1 MAVKQTEPSVNLAL
15 GNLLRGMMRTC
26 EVRSEN
32 TGLIVDQSGAQIDNL
47 ITSSGRSPV
56 AVEAEFRPARDAE
69 ADAESRLGRAIKGE
83 ARKIEAAVALRYPA
97 ALRRKANL
105 EQALREA
112 KLSWCVLYDETDED
126 GARVRFPQSGWLEG
140 GIDDLADLIRLVS
153 TPQREVD
160 RAANSLQAG
169 IDRAAGVLNELRE
182 KQQGIVRSVADLLG
196 MDNVE
201 QTRRMACA
209 IIANALVFHGRIAGM
224 HDGVKPLH
232 LVCGPDVD
240 NPQRETLAAWASILE
255 INYFPIFAIARDIL
269 EQLPPRETALI
280 LSELHSTA
288 QEIDSAGIDNAHDLT
303 GRVFQRL
310 IADRKYLATF
320 YTRPSSAA
328 LLARLAVSLLQI
340 SDWSDAEAIGALRIG
355 DFACGTGALL
365 SAVYDQIAL
374 KHERAGGD
382 PAALHRRMIEDVLYG
397 CDVMPS
403 AVHITS
409 ATLSGAQ
416 PDVGYN
422 QSRIYTMQYGRQPD
436 GAVKIGSLELLESS
450 SEPVL
455 FNTSDPALRT
465 GSTGEEPAAQVIA
478 EIPDE
483 GFDLII
489 MNPPF
494 TSNTKH
500 RDAEDGVLNA
510 AFAAFNATLD
520 DQEAMAD
527 RLTALASGTAYH
539 GHAGLGS
546 AFAELAHR
554 KLKPGGVIAL
564 VLLASVVNGSAWR
577 NLRTLL
583 AEEYDDL
590 SVLSITDGDSD
601 ELSFSEDTGVA
612 ECLIVARKSE
622 STQPTG
628 GIKRGTFTS
637 LRHRPPSFADAGAI
651 ASGVLRREEIRA
663 IEAGPYGGTTIPI
676 GDATFGEVLNAP
688 VADSRLGWGA
698 ARLNDAAVAQVAH
711 ALSTG
716 TLALPR
722 SQQQHHVPIAHLG
735 QVGRRGVDHQLLISD
750 AHNGPF
756 IKAPQSPTATFPAL
770 WSHSAERETRLV
782 VAPDME
788 LRVKSDMEERAL
800 DLWNGASYGDTKY
813 AGASR
818 AHISLDFR
826 FTSQPLACAFTDD
839 PCLGGTAWPNVTF
852 ADDALDYPF
861 ALWQNSTLA
870 LVLFWWRASR
880 QQAGRGRTT
889 LGPIVSLPILDLRQL
904 SEAQIVT
911 SQNIFNEFRDLEL
924 QPAYLADADPN
935 RALLDRRVVCDLL
948 GFDEEVYRGVRLL
961 AEKWCAEPSVHSGKA
976 RPPGA
981 KLVI

>member
-32 TGLIVDQSGAQIDNL
+32 TGLIVDQPGAQIDNL

-69 ADAESRLGRAIKGE
+69 ADAASRLGRAIKGE
-83 ARKIEAAVALRYPA
+83 ARKVEAAVALRYPA
-97 ALRRKANL
+97 ALRRKADL

-494 TSNTKH
+494 VSNTKH
-500 RDAEDGVLNA
+500 YDAEDGVVAA
-510 AFAAFNATLD
+510 AFAAFNATD
-520 DQEAMAD
+520 DEQEQMAT
-527 RLTALASGTAYH
+527 RLKKLAKNSTYH

-546 AFAELAHR
+546 AFATVAHR
-554 KLKPGGVIAL
+554 KLKPGGTLAL
-564 VLLASVVNGSAWR
+564 VLPATLINGSSWAK
-577 NLRTLL
+577 LRTLL
-583 AEEYDDL
+583 AEKYMEVRVVTIAANSGEMAFSHDTE
-590 SVLSITDGDSD
+590 ITD
-601 ELSFSEDTGVA
+601 
-612 ECLIVARKSE
+612 CLIIARKSSD
-622 STQPTG
+622 STPA
-628 GIKRGTFTS
+628 KERRAHFTS
-637 LRHRPPSFADAGAI
+637 LTARPRELAEAAVI
-651 ASGVLRREEIRA
+651 AQSILR
-663 IEAGPYGGTTIPI
+663 IESAQALEDGPYGGASVMV
-676 GDATFGEVLNAP
+676 GKEQVGETLNAP
-688 VADSRLGWGA
+688 TTDAATGWGA
-698 ARLNDAAVAQVAH
+698 ARLADASVAQTAALLPRKQLWLPGHAEAVAIPTAPLREVGMRGH
-711 ALSTG
+711 D
-716 TLALPR
+716 
-722 SQQQHHVPIAHLG
+722 SQML
-735 QVGRRGVDHQLLISD
+735 VGK

-756 IKAPQSPTATFPAL
+756 IKRPPKPSATYPAL
-770 WSHSAERETRLV
+770 WNHKAANETRLICKPDSQLV
-782 VAPDME
+782 VKAGMG
-788 LRVKSDMEERAL
+788 KRAS
-800 DLWNGASYGDTKY
+800 DLWES
-813 AGASR
+813 AGR
-818 AHISLDFR
+818 AHLNRDFT
-826 FTSQPLACAFTDD
+826 FSSQALAVAFTER
-839 PCLGGTAWPNVTF
+839 PALGGRVWPNVNF
-852 ADDALDYPF
+852 GKRRLDYAF
-861 ALWQNSTLA
+861 TVWGNSTLGLLA
-870 LVLFWWRASR
+870 YWWFSSR
-880 QQAGRGRTT
+880 QQSSKAT
-889 LGPIVSLPILDLRQL
+889 LTVKMFESLSVLDLRQL

-948 GFDEEVYRGVRLL
+948 GFDEDVYRGVRLL
-961 AEKWCAEPSVHSGKA
+961 AEKWCAEPSVHGGKA

>member
-83 ARKIEAAVALRYPA
+83 ARKVEAAVALRYPA
-97 ALRRKANL
+97 ALRRKADL

-112 KLSWCVLYDETDED
+112 KLSWCVLYDETNAD
-126 GARVRFPQSGWLEG
+126 GNHVRFPQSGWLEG

-160 RAANSLQAG
+160 RAADSLQKG

-436 GAVKIGSLELLESS
+436 RAVKIGSLELLESS

-527 RLTALASGTAYH
+527 RLTTLASGTAYH

-554 KLKPGGVIAL
+554 KLKPGGVMAL
-564 VLLASVVNGSAWR
+564 VLLASLANGASWAK
-577 NLRTLL
+577 LRALV
-583 AEEYDDL
+583 AQHYDDL
-590 SVLSITDGDSD
+590 SVLTITADSD
-601 ELSFSEDTGVA
+601 DVSSFSEDTGIA
-612 ECLIVARKSE
+612 ECLIIA
-622 STQPTG
+622 Q
-628 GIKRGTFTS
+628 KRGGSPNSEAAARGMFTS
-637 LRHRPPSFADAGAI
+637 LRRRPAGIGDASVI
-651 ASGVLRREEIRA
+651 ASSLINQNTVRTVEG
-663 IEAGPYGGTTIPI
+663 GPYGGTSIRI
-676 GDATFGEVLNAP
+676 GDEVAGGTLEAP
-688 VADSRLGWGA
+688 TGDSSVGWGA
-698 ARLNDAAVAQVAH
+698 ARLEDPAVAQVATS
-711 ALSTG
+711 LTVG
-716 TLALPR
+716 RLWLPGK
-722 SQQQHHVPIAHLG
+722 SDYEAVGIARLDH
-735 QVGRRGVDHQLLISD
+735 VGRRGLDSQLFTSPK
-750 AHNGPF
+750 HRGPF
-756 IKAPQSPTATFPAL
+756 TRGSYSRTATYPAL
-770 WSHSAERETRLV
+770 WAHDAQKETRLLCRPDSQLIV
-782 VAPDME
+782 RPDME
-788 LRVKSDMEERAL
+788 SQ
-800 DLWNGASYGDTKY
+800 
-813 AGASR
+813 AGTRWSEVTR
-818 AHISLDFR
+818 SHISRGFR
-826 FTSQPLACAFTDD
+826 FNSQPLAVATTERDTA
-839 PCLGGTAWPNVTF
+839 GGRAWPNVIF
-852 ADDALDYPF
+852 DNESFYSAF
-861 ALWQNSTLA
+861 ALWGNSTLG
-870 LVLFWWRASR
+870 LVSYWWHSSR
-880 QQAGRGRTT
+880 QIAGRGDMTIKAA
-889 LGPIVSLPILDLRQL
+889 GALPVLDLRRLSDDQL
-904 SEAQIVT
+904 GTAEQT
-911 SQNIFNEFRDLEL
+911 FNEFRDLEL

-961 AEKWCAEPSVHSGKA
+961 AEKWCAEPSVHGGKA

>member
-1 MAVKQTEPSVNLAL
+1 MAVKQTEPSANLAL

-32 TGLIVDQSGAQIDNL
+32 TGLIVDQSGAQLDNL

-56 AVEAEFRPARDAE
+56 AVEAEFMPARDAE

-83 ARKIEAAVALRYPA
+83 ARKVEAAVALRYPA
-97 ALRRKANL
+97 ALRRKADL

-126 GARVRFPQSGWLEG
+126 GARARFPQSGWLEG

-169 IDRAAGVLNELRE
+169 IDRAAGVLNDLRE

-240 NPQRETLAAWASILE
+240 NPQRETLAAWASILK

-280 LSELHSTA
+280 LFELHSTA

-403 AVHITS
+403 AAHITS

-494 TSNTKH
+494 VSNTKH
-500 RDAEDGVLNA
+500 YDADDGVVAA
-510 AFAAFNATLD
+510 AFAAYDASDD
-520 DQEAMAD
+520 DQERMAA
-527 RLTALASGTAYH
+527 RLKKLAKNSTYH

-546 AFAELAHR
+546 AFATVAHR
-554 KLKPGGVIAL
+554 KLKSGGVFAL
-564 VLLASVVNGSAWR
+564 VLPATLINGSSWAK
-577 NLRTLL
+577 LRTLL
-583 AEEYDDL
+583 AEKYTEVRVVTTAANSSEMAFSHDTE
-590 SVLSITDGDSD
+590 ITD
-601 ELSFSEDTGVA
+601 
-612 ECLIVARKSE
+612 CLIIARKGSDPMP
-622 STQPTG
+622 TQEQ
-628 GIKRGTFTS
+628 RAHFTS
-637 LRHRPPSFADAGAI
+637 VTARPRELAEAAVIAQSILRAG
-651 ASGVLRREEIRA
+651 SVRA
-663 IEAGPYGGTTIPI
+663 LEDGPYGGTPVLVGNEQVGETL
-676 GDATFGEVLNAP
+676 DAPTTDA
-688 VADSRLGWGA
+688 ATGWGA
-698 ARLNDAAVAQVAH
+698 ARLADATVAQAVSTVAQGRLWLPAASQSLSLHMVRLGEIGTLGVHDSYLTLATHDGPFNKAPPSRTATYH
-711 ALSTG
+711 ALCN
-716 TLALPR
+716 
-722 SQQQHHVPIAHLG
+722 
-735 QVGRRGVDHQLLISD
+735 
-750 AHNGPF
+750 HN
-756 IKAPQSPTATFPAL
+756 A
-770 WSHSAERETRLV
+770 RNETRLV
-782 VAPDME
+782 VHPDAQMRVIRGREKRARE
-788 LRVKSDMEERAL
+788 LWA
-800 DLWNGASYGDTKY
+800 T
-813 AGASR
+813 ASR
-818 AHISLDFR
+818 THLNRDFTFGAQALAVAFTEHPSLGGRVWPNIKFEDERFECAFAVWGNSSLGLLLYWWFSSRQQSSKASLTRLVIPQMLVLDFR
-826 FTSQPLACAFTDD
+826 ALSDQQLQTAEEAF
-839 PCLGGTAWPNVTF
+839 GE
-852 ADDALDYPF
+852 
-861 ALWQNSTLA
+861 
-870 LVLFWWRASR
+870 
-880 QQAGRGRTT
+880 
-889 LGPIVSLPILDLRQL
+889 I
-904 SEAQIVT
+904 
-911 SQNIFNEFRDLEL
+911 RDLDL

-948 GFDEEVYRGVRLL
+948 GFDEDVYRGVRLL
-961 AEKWCAEPSVHSGKA
+961 AEKWCAEPSVHGGKA

-981 KLVI
+981 KLVT

>member
-47 ITSSGRSPV
+47 ITSGGRSPV
-56 AVEAEFRPARDAE
+56 AVEAEFMPAHTAE

-83 ARKIEAAVALRYPA
+83 ARKVEAAVALRYPA
-97 ALRRKANL
+97 ALRRKADL
-105 EQALREA
+105 EQALRKA

-160 RAANSLQAG
+160 RAANSLQEG
-169 IDRAAGVLNELRE
+169 IDRAAGVLNELRK
-182 KQQGIVRSVADLLG
+182 KQQGIVRSIADLLG

-240 NPQRETLAAWASILE
+240 NPQRETLAAWKSILE
-255 INYFPIFAIARDIL
+255 INYFPIFAIAYDIL

-320 YTRPSSAA
+320 YTRPAAAA

-374 KHERAGGD
+374 RHERAGGD
-382 PAALHRRMIEDVLYG
+382 PIELHRTMIEDVLYG

-409 ATLSGAQ
+409 ATLSGAY
-416 PDVGYN
+416 PHVGYSKSKLYTVPY
-422 QSRIYTMQYGRQPD
+422 SRQTD
-436 GAVKIGSLELLESS
+436 GSVRIGSLELIQSS
-450 SEPVL
+450 ALMAS
-455 FNTSDPALRT
+455 FNTSDPTLRT
-465 GSTGEEPAAQVIA
+465 ASTREEAAEQVNV
-478 EIPDE
+478 EIPNE
-483 GFDLII
+483 SFDLII

-494 TSNTKH
+494 VSNTKH
-500 RDAEDGVLNA
+500 YDAEDGVVAA
-510 AFAAFNATLD
+510 AFAAYDATGD
-520 DQEAMAD
+520 DQEQMAN
-527 RLTALASGTAYH
+527 RLKKLAKNSTYH

-546 AFAELAHR
+546 AFATVAHR
-554 KLKPGGVIAL
+554 KLKPGGVLAL
-564 VLLASVVNGSAWR
+564 VLPATLINGSSWAK
-577 NLRTLL
+577 LRTLL
-583 AEEYDDL
+583 GATYTDVRVVTTAANSDEMAFSHDTE
-590 SVLSITDGDSD
+590 ITD
-601 ELSFSEDTGVA
+601 
-612 ECLIVARKSE
+612 CLLIARKGSN
-622 STQPTG
+622 PTPTEE
-628 GIKRGTFTS
+628 RRARFTS
-637 LRHRPPSFADAGAI
+637 LNARPRGLSEAAVTAQSI
-651 ASGVLRREEIRA
+651 LQAESVRA
-663 IEAGPYGGTTIPI
+663 LEDGPYGGTPVLVGNKQVGETLDAPTI
-676 GDATFGEVLNAP
+676 DAKA
-688 VADSRLGWGA
+688 GWGA
-698 ARLNDAAVAQVAH
+698 ARLADATVAQVAGTVAQGQMWLPATPQALSLHMVRLDEIGTLGVHDSYLTLATHDGPFNKAPPSRTATYH
-711 ALSTG
+711 ALCN
-716 TLALPR
+716 
-722 SQQQHHVPIAHLG
+722 
-735 QVGRRGVDHQLLISD
+735 
-750 AHNGPF
+750 HN
-756 IKAPQSPTATFPAL
+756 AQN
-770 WSHSAERETRLV
+770 ETRLV
-782 VAPDME
+782 VRPDAQMQVIRGHEKRARE
-788 LRVKSDMEERAL
+788 LWA
-800 DLWNGASYGDTKY
+800 T
-813 AGASR
+813 ASR
-818 AHISLDFR
+818 THLNRDFTFGAQALAVAFTEHPSLGGRVWPNIKFENERFECAFAVWGNSSLGLLLYWWFSSRQQSSKASMTRLVIPQMPVLDFR
-826 FTSQPLACAFTDD
+826 ALNDQQLQAAEEAF
-839 PCLGGTAWPNVTF
+839 
-852 ADDALDYPF
+852 
-861 ALWQNSTLA
+861 
-870 LVLFWWRASR
+870 
-880 QQAGRGRTT
+880 
-889 LGPIVSLPILDLRQL
+889 
-904 SEAQIVT
+904 SEI
-911 SQNIFNEFRDLEL
+911 RDLEL

-961 AEKWCAEPSVHSGKA
+961 AEKWCAEPSVHGGKA

>member
-32 TGLIVDQSGAQIDNL
+32 TGLIVDQPGAQIDNL
-47 ITSSGRSPV
+47 ITSGGRSPV

-83 ARKIEAAVALRYPA
+83 ARKVEAAVALRYPA
-97 ALRRKANL
+97 ALRRKADL

-160 RAANSLQAG
+160 RAANSLQEG
-169 IDRAAGVLNELRE
+169 IDRAAGVLNELRK
-182 KQQGIVRSVADLLG
+182 KQQGIVRSIADLLG

-232 LVCGPDVD
+232 LVCGPDVG
-240 NPQRETLAAWASILE
+240 NPQRETLAAWKSILE

-320 YTRPSSAA
+320 YTRPAAAA

-374 KHERAGGD
+374 RHERAGGD
-382 PAALHRRMIEDVLYG
+382 PIELHRTMIEDVLYG

-409 ATLSGAQ
+409 ATLSGAY
-416 PDVGYN
+416 PHVGYSKSKLYTVPY
-422 QSRIYTMQYGRQPD
+422 SRQTD
-436 GAVKIGSLELLESS
+436 GSVRIGSLELIQSS
-450 SEPVL
+450 ALMAS
-455 FNTSDPALRT
+455 FNTSDPTLRT
-465 GSTGEEPAAQVIA
+465 ASTREEAAEQVNV
-478 EIPDE
+478 EIPNE
-483 GFDLII
+483 SFDLII

-494 TSNTKH
+494 VSNTKH
-500 RDAEDGVLNA
+500 YDAEDGVVAA
-510 AFAAFNATLD
+510 AFAAYDATGD
-520 DQEAMAD
+520 DQEQMAN
-527 RLTALASGTAYH
+527 RLKKLAKNSTYH

-546 AFAELAHR
+546 AFATVAHR
-554 KLKPGGVIAL
+554 KLKPGGVLAL
-564 VLLASVVNGSAWR
+564 VLPATLINGSSWAK
-577 NLRTLL
+577 LRTLL
-583 AEEYDDL
+583 GATYTDVRVVTTAANSDEMAFSHDTE
-590 SVLSITDGDSD
+590 ITD
-601 ELSFSEDTGVA
+601 
-612 ECLIVARKSE
+612 CLLIARKGSN
-622 STQPTG
+622 PTPTEE
-628 GIKRGTFTS
+628 RRARFTS
-637 LRHRPPSFADAGAI
+637 LNARPRGLSEAAVTAQSI
-651 ASGVLRREEIRA
+651 LQAESVRA
-663 IEAGPYGGTTIPI
+663 LEDGPYGGTPVLVGNKQVGETLDAPTI
-676 GDATFGEVLNAP
+676 DAKA
-688 VADSRLGWGA
+688 GWGA
-698 ARLNDAAVAQVAH
+698 ARLADATVAQVAGTVAQGQMWLPATPQALSLHMVRLDEIGTLGVHDSYLTLATHDGPFNKAPPSRTATYH
-711 ALSTG
+711 ALCN
-716 TLALPR
+716 
-722 SQQQHHVPIAHLG
+722 
-735 QVGRRGVDHQLLISD
+735 
-750 AHNGPF
+750 HN
-756 IKAPQSPTATFPAL
+756 AQN
-770 WSHSAERETRLV
+770 ETRLV
-782 VAPDME
+782 VRPDAQMQVIRGHEKRARE
-788 LRVKSDMEERAL
+788 LWA
-800 DLWNGASYGDTKY
+800 T
-813 AGASR
+813 ASR
-818 AHISLDFR
+818 THLNRDFTFGAQALAVAFTEHPSLGGRVWPNIKFENERFECAFAVWGNSSLGLLLYWWFSSRQQSSKASMTRLVIPQMPVLDFR
-826 FTSQPLACAFTDD
+826 ALNDQQLQAAEEAF
-839 PCLGGTAWPNVTF
+839 
-852 ADDALDYPF
+852 
-861 ALWQNSTLA
+861 
-870 LVLFWWRASR
+870 
-880 QQAGRGRTT
+880 
-889 LGPIVSLPILDLRQL
+889 
-904 SEAQIVT
+904 SEI
-911 SQNIFNEFRDLEL
+911 RDLEL

-961 AEKWCAEPSVHSGKA
+961 AEKWCAEPSVHGGKA